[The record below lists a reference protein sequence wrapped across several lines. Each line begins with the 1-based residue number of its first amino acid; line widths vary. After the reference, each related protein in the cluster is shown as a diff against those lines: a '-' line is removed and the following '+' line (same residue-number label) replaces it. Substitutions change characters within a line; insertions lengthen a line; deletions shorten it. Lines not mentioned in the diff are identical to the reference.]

1 MLHHSTCP
9 VKPSRSHEFF
19 FALNVQTRSLQSVQE
34 SALSDRLTTD
44 INHDVVLAGI
54 VHHGG
59 EISTNSLSFVL
70 EVTCVNKV
78 RAHILGADDMSIL
91 SAMYERQKQIMFPNT
106 SCAPLKVS
114 TQPDYVSAEEN
125 RIDRIQAARDYQRIV
140 IAQHFDFADL
150 DHATIILADLDVNE
164 LPPRDQVVNNADKM
178 NRREGSDVD
187 ILCAAGLMHDPYGY
201 YDTFATVLL
210 PDTFVYPVNG
220 RPIQT
225 ARPVEDA
232 SMIIGN
238 DFNAQALME
247 WFRKEGGV
255 EAKPVPVKSCFGG
268 LAIYR
273 ASKWLDQRCSYKN
286 VDPEMNAKYANR
298 YDNAPCEHVV
308 LHNCLQAVDPTIV
321 VAVQPDMH
329 TIWHTSTGSQY
340 ALSNHPDIA
349 LNFVLEHLS
358 TVRNSRRL
366 QVIVT
371 DSINSTITNTTMNT
385 TVTSWNNTNSSG
397 TIPQWIIDE
406 VFDSEFFDV
415 NCVMF
420 ANATNATDSAN
431 ITTISTNSTN
441 STNSTGSNCTL
452 VSPERRM
459 ETFNKLFQFLYEGP
473 VNCTNATTNCTN
485 STPVFNDFIRWVYG
499 DADTTINF
507 GNFTNST
514 NTTVTPPPRELDIV
528 LKQKTKPKLDFVIA
542 GFPKCGTTSLLYA
555 FNSNLETSVGMD
567 EECSIEN
574 TGLSD
579 QVVFERLDHDLSQLS
594 QDPSVKRGIKCPI
607 GLSNGRSLDRLDQY
621 SPETKLLIGVRHPVK
636 YFQSYYNYRI
646 TEIYD
651 NNLAVDTIP
660 PIESLVGKNEWNGV
674 STDSARFELYLM
686 QLAKTEMSVADFA
699 DMTGRPH
706 LAVKPNKFK
715 IFLYTLAQMED
726 ETEDR
731 KMSFRQQMRT
741 FLGLDKPMDALVQ
754 KNKNQYVGTKSHKET
769 IDICDAK
776 YDSLR
781 TLLIE
786 QGKKSQQWIR
796 DEFILS
802 PDVTVGN
809 KDHFLAM
816 LDTWSHDPCRE
827 YLSEGIPGADGSQSS
842 GGVWLYI
849 KSFIAPF
856 FDMIGSLFGY

>member
-1 MLHHSTCP
+1 M
-9 VKPSRSHEFF
+9 
-19 FALNVQTRSLQSVQE
+19 
-34 SALSDRLTTD
+34 
-44 INHDVVLAGI
+44 
-54 VHHGG
+54 
-59 EISTNSLSFVL
+59 
-70 EVTCVNKV
+70 NKV

-329 TIWHTSTGSQY
+329 TIWHTAAGPQY

-349 LNFVLEHLS
+349 ADFILERLS

-371 DSINSTITNTTMNT
+371 DTFNSTSFNSTATTSLNATTNLNL
-385 TVTSWNNTNSSG
+385 TSNLDSNNSS
-397 TIPQWIIDE
+397 ISDWMIDK
-406 VFDSEFFDV
+406 VFVNELFDI
-415 NCVMF
+415 NCVVS
-420 ANATNATDSAN
+420 ANSTNATDSAN
-431 ITTISTNSTN
+431 VTTL
-441 STNSTGSNCTL
+441 TNSTGSNCTL

-459 ETFNKLFQFLYEGP
+459 ETFNKLIQFLYEGP

-485 STPVFNDFIRWVYG
+485 STPVFNDLIRWVYDG
-499 DADTTINF
+499 SVTS
-507 GNFTNST
+507 NFTNITNST
-514 NTTVTPPPRELDIV
+514 VEPPRDLELESVHVDRV
-528 LKQKTKPKLDFVIA
+528 VDPEDTVVEKVKPKLDFVIA
-542 GFPKCGTTSLLYA
+542 GFPKCGTTSLLST
-555 FNSNLETSVGMD
+555 FEDFVETSISAS
-567 EECSIEN
+567 EECTIED
-574 TGLSD
+574 TDLSD
-579 QVVFERLDHDLSQLS
+579 YIVFERLDHDLSQLS